1 MPTPRRI
8 LAIDDD
14 PISLAVAAVLLEAE
28 GSEVLQAESGEQ
40 ALELL
45 EEGDAPDCVIAD
57 LRMPTLSGPEL
68 AARLRASAPDA
79 LLLAMSATPPAG
91 VEGYDAVL
99 KKPLSPEALRA
110 AFARTRQPQDAL
122 DATAWTQASEAVAT
136 DSDDEAAVLD
146 SAVFDRLLRAMST
159 EALAEVVS
167 VFVHDTDERI
177 ANMRAADAGTIRR
190 QAHTVKGGAS
200 MLGAIGVANTASTV
214 EAGIDHHGE
223 RLRKLD
229 EMESYLR
236 RTEVILKQRLKV

>member
-68 AARLRASAPDA
+68 AVRLRASAPDA
-79 LLLAMSATPPAG
+79 LLLAMSATPPAK

-99 KKPLSPEALRA
+99 KKPLSPEALHA
-110 AFARTRQPQDAL
+110 AFARTRQPQDWL
-122 DATAWTQASEAVAT
+122 DTTPQTAIREDSPA
-136 DSDDEAAVLD
+136 DSDAEVEVLD
-146 SAVFDRLLRAMST
+146 PAVFDRLRRAMSRD
-159 EALAEVVS
+159 ALAEVVE
-167 VFVHDTDERI
+167 VFLQDTDERI
-177 ANMRAADAGTIRR
+177 ASMRAGDAETIRR

-200 MLGAIGVANTASTV
+200 MLGAIGVAVTASTV

-236 RTEVILKQRLKV
+236 RTEVILKQRLMV